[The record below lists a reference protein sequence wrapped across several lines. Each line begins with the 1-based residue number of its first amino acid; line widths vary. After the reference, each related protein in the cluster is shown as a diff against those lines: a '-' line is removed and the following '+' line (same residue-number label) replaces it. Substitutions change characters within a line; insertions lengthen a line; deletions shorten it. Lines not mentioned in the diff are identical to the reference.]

1 MNYLLVDTC
10 VLSDIMRQYNPSL
23 PHSELSEGA
32 NLKKNMLRM
41 VNSVVCDKEG
51 NSGYI
56 VTSTFAFIELINK
69 FNMIFKNEIEKGT
82 MSLNRITA
90 TIQQPPSWL
99 IVEDVD
105 IETAK
110 YFCQVPNSIKSG
122 IHISSDD
129 AVHIATALQR
139 GDNISLLTID
149 NVLKELDIEK
159 ITVITD

>member
-1 MNYLLVDTC
+1 M
-10 VLSDIMRQYNPSL
+10 
-23 PHSELSEGA
+23 
-32 NLKKNMLRM
+32 
-41 VNSVVCDKEG
+41 
-51 NSGYI
+51 
-56 VTSTFAFIELINK
+56 
-69 FNMIFKNEIEKGT
+69 
-82 MSLNRITA
+82 
-90 TIQQPPSWL
+90 
-99 IVEDVD
+99 EDVD